1 MADSGLLSGE
11 DPDQAG
17 MMDEMCILV
26 DIDDNPIGSAS
37 KLDCHRGAGLR
48 HRAFSVLIFD
58 SNNRLLLQK
67 RASDKITF
75 PGVWANSCCSHPLDI
90 EGERETENASGVR
103 NAAVRKMEQELGIPV
118 GTIPPED
125 LIFITRMEYM
135 ARMNEVWVEHEIDH
149 IMVVRADVEVSPNPN
164 EIEETRWVSQDELN
178 KMVDEHN
185 AGNLVIAPWFDLIRI
200 HLLNKWW
207 DDIDDM
213 TPHIDGI
220 IHRFMEERPDRAGLS
235 IMDKHRVAAEKCI
248 ARAIE
253 KSTEPR
259 LGGAMMHLIEGGG
272 KRLRAVLPSLVG
284 EAVGSHH
291 KGHHDLG
298 AAIEIIHNF
307 TLVHDDIMDNDPI
320 RRGRPAVHI
329 AYDMPTAINAGDA
342 MLALAF
348 EMIAESA
355 DIKDEVMRDLVR
367 VIGRMVRKVSEGQQ
381 MDMDFE
387 NRSDGVSEEEYITMI
402 SGKTAAMFETC
413 AQTGAMLA
421 GADSSIQETCR
432 MWGLETGLCFQLM
445 DDLIDITGDTET
457 LGKPA
462 GSDVLEGKRTLMA
475 IHALNQDP
483 AKLPTFHE
491 IFGKGESGA
500 DRLEQAISEMK
511 SVGSLEYGKKRAME
525 HHAEAHRHLAK
536 LENSEAKSVLEGLT
550 DWQLER
556 MS

>member
-1 MADSGLLSGE
+1 MAGDVLEGE
-11 DPDQAG
+11 DPEQAD

-26 DIDDNPIGSAS
+26 DEGDMPIGSAS

-58 SNNRLLLQK
+58 EQNRLLLQK

-75 PGVWANSCCSHPLDI
+75 PSVWANSCCSHPLDI
-90 EGERETENASGVR
+90 EGERETDDASGVR
-103 NAAVRKMEQELGIPV
+103 NAAVRKMEQELGIPI
-118 GTIPPED
+118 GTISQES
-125 LIFITRMEYM
+125 LQFVTRMEYE

-149 IMVVRADVEVSPNPN
+149 VLVTRANVEVNPNPN
-164 EIEETRWVSQDELN
+164 EIDECRWVTQNELED
-178 KMVDEHN
+178 MVKAHN
-185 AGNLVIAPWFDLIRI
+185 AGELVIAPWFDLIRI
-200 HLLNKWW
+200 NLLKDWW
-207 DDIDDM
+207 NDIDDM
-213 TPHIDGI
+213 SKHVDGV
-220 IHRFMEERPDRAGLS
+220 IHRFIKERPDRAGLS
-235 IMDKHRVAAEKCI
+235 MMERHRVAAEQCI

-259 LGGAMMHLIEGGG
+259 LAGAMMHLIEGGG

-284 EAVGSHH
+284 EAVGYHH
-291 KGHHDLG
+291 AGHHDLG

-348 EMIAESA
+348 EMIAESK
-355 DIKDEVMRDLVR
+355 DIRGDMMRDLVR
-367 VIGRMVRKVSEGQQ
+367 VIGRMVRNVSEGQQ

-387 NRSDGVSEEEYITMI
+387 NREDMVSEEEYLQMI

-413 AQTGAMLA
+413 ALTGAMLA
-421 GADSSIQETCR
+421 GSSNEIQEACR

-445 DDLIDITGDTET
+445 DDIIDITGDTET

-475 IHALNQDP
+475 IHALKQDP
-483 AKLPTFHE
+483 ADLPTFHA
-491 IFGKGESGA
+491 IFGKGESGK
-500 DRLEQAISEMK
+500 DLLPKAIEEMN
-511 SVGSLEYGKKRAME
+511 SVGSIEYGRNRAME
-525 HHAEAHRHLAK
+525 HHSAAHIHLRNLEVSEARTI
-536 LENSEAKSVLEGLT
+536 LENLT